1 MVIFI
6 WIFVGIEIEDY
17 LSVFRDRIWISQYFI
32 VINNGIHG
40 SNSVKIFRQTE
51 CDWIKEN

>member
-51 CDWIKEN
+51 CD